1 MHNTPPMPSRR
12 KALQFLA
19 GMPMLPVGASAS
31 AMGLLSACGGGDD
44 NNTST
49 AGNGGAG
56 GSGSVTTASYVS
68 SSFSSMAAPALA
80 SPAAM
85 ATTTV
90 GSALTVK
97 FSDNTTQIYQLAYQP
112 FFITGDQVPSTSG
125 GTILAGGYFDINNQP
140 IIDASVTGK
149 ERPFFSDCPDGTSLL
164 KLDNPNVKGVKGNP
178 VFAVVQFEYTTRNQA
193 QTSMYGL
200 LPSPIAVLTLDQDP
214 ATGKLSLVRYHNV
227 DTSGVKGLWITC
239 GASLS
244 PWNTHLSSEE
254 YEPDATLATN
264 AQLQGFS
271 KALFGDAAKANPYD
285 YGHMPEVT
293 VNPDGTGS
301 IKKHYCMG
309 RISHELVQVM
319 PDNRTAL
326 LGDDATNGGLFMFVA
341 DKEKDLSAGTLYVGK
356 WTQTSGTGPGAGNI
370 SWINLG
376 HATSAEIKALVDGGI
391 KASDIMD
398 VKTSDPADSSYTQ
411 IFFSGKKNWVKLK
424 PGMEKAAAFL
434 ETHRYAALKGASMG
448 FTKMEGT
455 TVNIKDKKAYSA
467 MSYIQT
473 SMIKGNAANQGDIQ
487 VEGPKAG
494 AVYEHTLTGGQKDTS
509 GNAINSEWVS
519 VSMQAPAALVGEDL
533 PKADNLGNLANA
545 DKIANPDN
553 IKFAEKLRT
562 LFIGEDSGMHV
573 NNFLWAYN
581 VDTKQLSRVLSVPAG
596 AESTGLQAV
605 DEINGWTYVMSN
617 FQHPGD
623 WESPLHDVVKPTLD
637 PLVRANYKDRFGA
650 SVGYLTAVQTQ
661 MTLGKPKAA

>member
-1 MHNTPPMPSRR
+1 MHNTSPMPSRR

-19 GMPMLPVGASAS
+19 GVPMLPLGAGATTL
-31 AMGLLSACGGGDD
+31 GLLSACGGSG
-44 NNTST
+44 NNDSGT
-49 AGNGGAG
+49 AGTGGN
-56 GSGSVTTASYVS
+56 VTTASYVS
-68 SSFSSMAAPALA
+68 SSFSSMAAPSLA

-90 GSALTVK
+90 GASLSVK
-97 FSDNTTQIYQLAYQP
+97 FSDNSTQSYQLAYQP
-112 FFITGDQVPSTSG
+112 FFITGDQVPSTAG
-125 GTILAGGYFDINNQP
+125 GTILAGGYFDINNKP
-140 IIDASVTGK
+140 IIDASVAGK

-164 KLDNPNVKGVKGNP
+164 KLDNASVSGVKGNP

-193 QTSMYGL
+193 QASMYGQ

-214 ATGKLSLVRYHNV
+214 ATGKLSLVKYHNV

-264 AQLQGFS
+264 AQLQSFS
-271 KALFGDAAKANPYD
+271 KNLFGDATKANPYD

-309 RISHELVQVM
+309 RLSHELVQVM

-326 LGDDATNGGLFMFVA
+326 MGDDATNGGLFMFVA

-391 KASDIMD
+391 KAADIMD
-398 VKTSDPADSSYTQ
+398 VKTSDPADSSYTS

-467 MSYIQT
+467 MSYVQT
-473 SMIKGNAANQGDIQ
+473 SMLKGNAANQGDIQ

-494 AVYEHTLTGGQKDTS
+494 AVYEHTLMGGQKDTS
-509 GNAINSEWVS
+509 GAAINSEWVS
-519 VSMQAPAALVGEDL
+519 VSMQAPAALIGEDL
-533 PKADNLGNLANA
+533 PKADVLGNLANA

-623 WESPLHDVVKPTLD
+623 WESPLHDLVKPTLD

-661 MTLGKPKAA
+661 MTLNKPKNG

>member
-1 MHNTPPMPSRR
+1 MSHTPMPSRR

-19 GMPMLPVGASAS
+19 GMPLLPLGASAS
-31 AMGLLSACGGGDD
+31 TASMLAACGGGGGDGALSSYA
-44 NNTST
+44 ST
-49 AGNGGAG
+49 
-56 GSGSVTTASYVS
+56 
-68 SSFSSMAAPALA
+68 SFSSMAAPTLA
-80 SPAAM
+80 QPAAM

-90 GSALTVK
+90 GSTMSVK
-97 FSDNTTQIYQLAYQP
+97 FTSGSTASYQLAYQP
-112 FFITGDQVPSTSG
+112 FFMTGDQVPSTAG
-125 GTILAGGYFDINNQP
+125 GTILAGGYFDINNKP
-140 IIDASVTGK
+140 IIDASVPGK

-164 KLDNPNVKGVKGNP
+164 KLDNASVSGVKGNP

-193 QTSMYGL
+193 QASMYGL

-214 ATGKLSLVRYHNV
+214 ATGKLTLVKYHNV

-326 LGDDATNGGLFMFVA
+326 MGDDATNGGLFMFVA

-356 WTQTSGTGPGAGNI
+356 WKQTSGKGPGAGDI

-398 VKTSDPADSSYTQ
+398 VKTSDPSDSSYTQ
-411 IFFSGKKNWVKLK
+411 IFFSGKKNWIKIK

-434 ETHRYAALKGASMG
+434 ETHRYAAFKGASMG

-467 MSYIQT
+467 MSYVQT
-473 SMIKGNAANQGDIQ
+473 SMLKGNAANQGDIQ

-519 VSMQAPAALVGEDL
+519 VHMEAPAALIGEDL
-533 PKADNLGNLANA
+533 AKADALGNLANA

-623 WESPLHDVVKPTLD
+623 WETPLHDNVKATLD

-650 SVGYLTAVQTQ
+650 SVGYLTATSTQ
-661 MTLGKPKAA
+661 MSLKG